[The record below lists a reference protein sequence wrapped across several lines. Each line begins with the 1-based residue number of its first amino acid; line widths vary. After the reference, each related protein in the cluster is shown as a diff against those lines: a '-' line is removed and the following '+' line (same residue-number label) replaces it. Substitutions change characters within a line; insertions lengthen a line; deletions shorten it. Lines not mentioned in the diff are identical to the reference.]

1 MPVYQYADGQNID
14 ELVHN
19 MIERTSG
26 LLTRS
31 GLESYLAIGFDIQ
44 EAELSILFQESAD
57 IDHMLKITE
66 LPARSSVSIK
76 ARELYETWGLPRRN
90 VINFQDDEID
100 QLLSALGSFT
110 EQGAYS

>member
-1 MPVYQYADGQNID
+1 MPVYQYSDGQNID

-44 EAELSILFQESAD
+44 EAELSILFQESTD

-66 LPARSSVSIK
+66 LPARSSVSIR
-76 ARELYETWGLPRRN
+76 ARELYETWGLPRKN
-90 VINFQDDEID
+90 VINFQDNEID
-100 QLLSALGSFT
+100 QLFSALEYFT
-110 EQGAYS
+110 EGCAYS